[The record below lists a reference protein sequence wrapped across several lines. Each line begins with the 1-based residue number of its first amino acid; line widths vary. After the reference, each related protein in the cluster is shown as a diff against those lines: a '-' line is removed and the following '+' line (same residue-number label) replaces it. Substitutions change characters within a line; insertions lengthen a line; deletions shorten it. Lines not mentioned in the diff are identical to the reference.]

1 LLTTSCKGEA
11 GENPALSRNCD
22 WRVEARSQVD
32 LLCMDVSALAEWGV
46 PLINFQVIDTF
57 SIRREGVFLLK
68 NSGGESMKHR
78 ILAAATTI
86 IPVAVLSAIFWLLA
100 PAPVA
105 DASTR
110 VVDAA
115 TIAAHSEH
123 TGTVN
128 TAAIV
133 VQVDD
138 SRSIVRWVDFTDPIS
153 GIAALEASGLNVT
166 IAETSF
172 GPAVC
177 AIEGVGCPADNC
189 FCDPDQFWAYN
200 FWDGETWQSYPVGAS
215 ASVISETGAIEGWRW
230 GAFGSAQTSADQAI
244 AAASA
249 LEWLRSQQNP
259 TTGGFGDSVG
269 GAIEV
274 LLALGANHERPEN
287 WKPADGVR
295 ALNVYLLPRAR
306 AFSRSNV
313 AAAGKLAVASAAADA
328 CRPARTVKPSFY
340 LTDANGAYSTDAGF
354 NAWGILGAAA
364 LGEEIPASAVEAL
377 LSQQAED
384 GGWEWQAGFGTD
396 TNTTAL
402 AIQALIAA
410 GHPADSSEIAAALAF
425 LKSAQ
430 IESGGFV
437 YDPKTPEYGADA
449 NSTAY
454 VIQALLAAG
463 EDPTDEAWTVG
474 GFTPV
479 RFLLGLQLVDGSF
492 EWQPNTGSNLMATAQ
507 AVPALLG
514 QPYPV
519 TVRDLEFCAD
529 RALRLAREATAGATP
544 ETQP

>member
-1 LLTTSCKGEA
+1 
-11 GENPALSRNCD
+11 
-22 WRVEARSQVD
+22 
-32 LLCMDVSALAEWGV
+32 M
-46 PLINFQVIDTF
+46 
-57 SIRREGVFLLK
+57 RR
-68 NSGGESMKHR
+68 R
-78 ILAAATTI
+78 ILVAATNI
-86 IPVAVLSAIFWLLA
+86 LPVLLLGVGFWLLS
-100 PAPVA
+100 PTSVA
-105 DASTR
+105 NADVGVA
-110 VVDAA
+110 DAA
-115 TIAAHSEH
+115 TIAAHGEH

-128 TAAIV
+128 TAAVV

-138 SRSIVRWVDFTDPIS
+138 ARSIVRWVDFTAPIS
-153 GIAALEASGLNVT
+153 GIAALEASGLEVT

-200 FWDGETWQSYPVGAS
+200 FWDGETWQGYPIGAS
-215 ASVISETGAIEGWRW
+215 VSEISETGAIEGWRW
-230 GAFGSAQTSADQAI
+230 GVFGSLQTPADQAI
-244 AAASA
+244 AAANA
-249 LEWLRSQQNP
+249 LEWLRGQQSP

-274 LLALGANHERPEN
+274 LLALGANHERPEH
-287 WKPADGVR
+287 WKPLDGAR
-295 ALNVYLLPRAR
+295 ALDAYLLPRTR

-313 AAAGKLAVASAAADA
+313 AAAGKLAVAAAAADA

-340 LTDANGAYSTDAGF
+340 LADADGAYGVDAGF
-354 NAWGILGAAA
+354 SAWGMLGAAA
-364 LGEEIPASAVEAL
+364 VGEDIPISAVEAL
-377 LSQQAED
+377 LAHQHED
-384 GGWEWQAGFGTD
+384 GGWEWQAGFGAD

-410 GHPADSSEIAAALAF
+410 GHSTDASEIAAALAF

-430 IESGGFV
+430 NESGGFV
-437 YDPKTPEYGADA
+437 YDPKTPEYGADV

-454 VIQALLAAG
+454 AIQALLAAG
-463 EDPTDEAWTVG
+463 EDPTGAAWTVG

-479 RFLLGLQLVDGSF
+479 RFLLGLQLADGSF

-507 AVPALLG
+507 AVSALLG
-514 QPYPV
+514 QSYPV

-529 RALRLAREATAGATP
+529 RTLRLAREAATGATS